1 MNEIKVKK
9 YVKKPIPIEV
19 MKYEEESIIEWMGDK
34 GAIDY
39 VGRLVIETPE
49 GAVTCKKGDY
59 VAKGVMGEFYPIRK
73 DIFKKTYIEVTE
85 EVDDV

>member
-1 MNEIKVKK
+1 MNEKVKT

-19 MKYEEESIIEWMGDK
+19 MKYEDESILEWMGDK

-39 VGRLVIETPE
+39 VGRLIIETPE
-49 GAVTCKKGDY
+49 GTVTCKKGDY

-85 EVDDV
+85 EIDDV

>member
-1 MNEIKVKK
+1 MTETKVKK

-19 MKYEEESIIEWMGDK
+19 MQYTNESILDWMGDK

-39 VGRLVIETPE
+39 IGRLIIETPE
-49 GAVTCKKGDY
+49 GVVTCKKGDY
-59 VAKGVMGEFYPIRK
+59 VAKGVVGEFYPIRK

-85 EVDDV
+85 EVKE

>member
-19 MKYEEESIIEWMGDK
+19 MKYEEESILEWMGDK

-39 VGRLVIETPE
+39 VGIE
-49 GAVTCKKGDY
+49 
-59 VAKGVMGEFYPIRK
+59 
-73 DIFKKTYIEVTE
+73 
-85 EVDDV
+85 